1 MTTVNELMTRDVAS
15 CGTSDR
21 LSRAAQIMW
30 ERDCGCVP
38 VLDDERRV
46 VGMITD
52 RDLCMAAYTSGRR
65 LDEIAV
71 REAMSATLYTCGPA
85 DPLEA
90 VERVMQTVH
99 IRRLPVVDGSRHLVG
114 LLSLNDIARFGQ
126 YAFGMRCDGLA
137 SDAVARTLAS
147 VGESRRP
154 SGSEG
159 ATQR

>member
-15 CGTSDR
+15 CGTEDS

-38 VLDDERRV
+38 VVDDERRV

-52 RDLCMAAYTSGRR
+52 RDVCMAGYTSGRR
-65 LDEIAV
+65 LGDIVV
-71 REAMSATLYTCGPA
+71 REAMSRSLYTCGPA
-85 DPLEA
+85 DLLEVA
-90 VERVMQTVH
+90 ERLMQTIH
-99 IRRLPVVDGSRHLVG
+99 IRRLPVVDGSGHLLG
-114 LLSLNDIARFGQ
+114 LLSLNDIARYGQ
-126 YAFGMRCDGLA
+126 NAFGLRCDGLA

-147 VGESRRP
+147 VGESRH
-154 SGSEG
+154 SAGSEG